1 MKEIDL
7 AIAGDIAWNKD
18 ITPHGQYTSP
28 GGAAYYSAVGASH
41 FSEAVGVVARIGKD
55 FDLSLLQKRH
65 IDIEGVM
72 VVPGEETCRFV
83 LTQHSDNTR
92 DFEAVRGAAGIVQT
106 DIFPDRYLSA
116 RFIHLPTQ
124 LPEHSLVWLDFLSHH
139 NSISVDSFEAFARQW
154 PELTREMFRRANII
168 FTNEAELRTLQWFG
182 KEFSEKP
189 TIIKRGKNGAIY
201 KNGDESI
208 IISAPHVTAIENTG
222 AGDILAGAFL
232 VQRAQGVPIEK
243 ALRNAVNLA
252 SLSVQAFGAEHI
264 PPKEATIK
272 EPHIVT
278 AALLVNTGGEIFLA
292 ASPKFGGKLI
302 VPGGH
307 FLPAETPEEC
317 IIREVREET
326 GVDVH
331 DQKVVFLKKHEIYS
345 PEYKGTG
352 TRFIAYNYWVPI
364 GSAKID
370 LAIGEYSSYIF
381 IDPDEALKLPNLH
394 LSARRIIQYYLEER
408 DRSRSSLAV
417 SESSL

>member
-1 MKEIDL
+1 MTEIDL

-18 ITPHGQYTSP
+18 ITPQGQHTSP

-41 FSEAVGVVARIGKD
+41 FSESVGVVGRVGED

-83 LTQHSDNTR
+83 LTQYSDNTR
-92 DFEAVRGAAGIVQT
+92 DFEAIRGAAGIVQT

-124 LPEHSLVWLDFLSHH
+124 LPEHSITWLDFLSHH
-139 NSISVDSFEAFARQW
+139 NGVSVDSFEAFARQW
-154 PELTREMFRRANII
+154 PELTREMFRRASII
-168 FTNEAELRTLQWFG
+168 FTNEAEWQTLQWLG
-182 KEFSEKP
+182 TEFSEKP
-189 TIIKRGKNGAIY
+189 TIISRGKNGAIY

-208 IISAPHVTAIENTG
+208 IISAPHVTAIETTG

-232 VQRAQGVPIEK
+232 IQRAQGIPIEK
-243 ALRNAVNLA
+243 ALENAVNLA

-264 PPKEATIK
+264 PPKEAMIK
-272 EPHIVT
+272 EPHTVT

-292 ASPKFGGKLI
+292 VSPKFGGKLI

-326 GVDVH
+326 GINVNK
-331 DQKVVFLKKHEIYS
+331 QNLRFLKVHEIYA
-345 PEYKGTG
+345 PEYHGTG
-352 TRFIAYNYWVPI
+352 ARFIAYNYWLSV
-364 GSAKID
+364 GD
-370 LAIGEYSSYIF
+370 QAIRLEKNEFSSSLF
-381 IDPDEALKLPNLH
+381 IDPDEALRLPNLH
-394 LSARRIIQYYLEER
+394 PSARSIIQYYLEER
-408 DRSRSSLAV
+408 DRTLSSLAV
-417 SESSL
+417 SGLNL